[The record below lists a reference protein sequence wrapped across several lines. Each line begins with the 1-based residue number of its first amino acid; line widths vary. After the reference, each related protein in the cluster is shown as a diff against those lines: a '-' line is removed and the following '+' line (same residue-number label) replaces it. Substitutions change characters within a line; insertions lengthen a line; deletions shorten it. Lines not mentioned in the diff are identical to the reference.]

1 MNSVASRWPG
11 AVDRAFDERTDS
23 VDSVDSAELS
33 VRRSQMG
40 RGAGVMVGGGP
51 RAIFDEGVG
60 YWIALSGVPS
70 PDLNMSLVSSG
81 DTRVAD
87 RVLEQVTESGVPSLF
102 MLAGEGQA
110 AKLGAPWQHVGEM
123 PFMASD
129 LDPDYL
135 GADPRVRQADARD
148 VDVVCA
154 LMADAFGLAIALLND
169 VIARVL
175 SDGNGP
181 TKIWVLDEGDVAV
194 SAVLTSM
201 VDDAVTVW
209 SMSTPARFAR
219 RGYGRAILADTLLRA
234 KSDGA
239 KVGLLGATPPGK
251 PLYDAT
257 GWITLEHWQM
267 FASAESVQFDG

>member
-1 MNSVASRWPG
+1 MSVPIYVELTG
-11 AVDRAFDERTDS
+11 AHLEDDIGGMPLGEVGPNGEPQARHD
-23 VDSVDSAELS
+23 
-33 VRRSQMG
+33 
-40 RGAGVMVGGGP
+40 GGG
-51 RAIFDEGVG
+51 IH
-60 YWIALSGVPS
+60 AL
-70 PDLNMSLVSSG
+70 
-81 DTRVAD
+81 
-87 RVLEQVTESGVPSLF
+87 
-102 MLAGEGQA
+102 
-110 AKLGAPWQHVGEM
+110 
-123 PFMASD
+123 
-129 LDPDYL
+129 
-135 GADPRVRQADARD
+135 ARD
-148 VDVVCA
+148 VTHRKRELVVVDLDVYK
-154 LMADAFGLAIALLND
+154 
-169 VIARVL
+169 RQVL